1 MKKFRKKY
9 EQQKIKAILF
19 SFLNIFSK
27 QNQKKKSIHGSII
40 YPVTDFFFTSYIY
53 LLSLYTLPVEYIKKT
68 FYKYFSNTL

>member
-27 QNQKKKSIHGSII
+27 QNQKKKSIHDSII
-40 YPVTDFFFTSYIY
+40 YPVTDFFFTSYI
-53 LLSLYTLPVEYIKKT
+53 
-68 FYKYFSNTL
+68 